1 MAEYSI
7 ETCEKLRDKF
17 RSAALDRPLRI
28 ERYDPGT
35 ELLYDITSVAP
46 AVSAKASLLVE
57 KFVGGGFAGQ
67 VYKVTLLNLEH
78 TDEPINGLTI
88 GSSYA
93 LKILIP
99 PSRFSKI
106 FRDMLYAIGFQG
118 AFQLQT
124 NPAAARSGAIWQKFI
139 KTAAEI
145 KFDGQNVVNDV
156 HATFVDQHMG
166 SCGEISNWVDGR
178 TWRLEVDDNL
188 DALKLW
194 KHKKQVPSN
203 ILGSPEYRA
212 KHKFMHDF
220 VNLLHEIGAYEFAR
234 QYEWSTCK
242 SQPNCLKLNS
252 TDDDPEKGLMAV
264 DFRAGLTLLPFL
276 PMSPGDLKLILSGI
290 KRGSLVQFDRGNT
303 NKLREYIQKHPSQ
316 FEHLKNALV
325 ELKHNEEI
333 YRNSVPDIT
342 HNRTRLLYDGK
353 LWSTIFSSTVTGWK
367 TKNLLDND
375 REDKL
380 KNSKLL
386 TFVFMSLG
394 LVPFLGKFL
403 IKFWGRK
410 DWRNH
415 YFNVCSSPAYFLR
428 TLKAKAA
435 EKAISWHRTGRLNS
449 QKALNVAGSLP
460 VFFFRLLLSILPV
473 GLDRFI
479 TDPQFRKDRFFNLF
493 IRPFKLYFNKD
504 LREQWL
510 RDMVLQGKQKHLLS
524 DQDADTILS
533 QLDEPYIQ
541 KYLVSLVVHLLT
553 LPVTQI
559 VSVLIAFIYWL
570 SHREDPNAWKVGGGI
585 IVAFQ
590 IVPISPG
597 SLCRGFY
604 TLSMAIKDKSFKDYN
619 IAVFLSFF
627 KYVGYLAF
635 PIQMAYHYPALARF
649 MAGHWATEAVHIVP
663 VFGERGA
670 LFEHWIFCLF
680 YNWPLTIRKRVAK
693 RAAIRAQKPSR
704 YWHIIPIAAIT
715 TGILGYPDYLYLRE
729 MGSVTKFGN
738 LWWLCFVMPVLAGSL
753 TTLLAGG
760 TAIFKRI
767 VSAAAC
773 GTVSAIAYTVLTI
786 VQTAAIQPPAGQYI
800 TVFIWRIFVFT
811 LFAAIGAII
820 TELKLPD
827 PDLK

>member
-7 ETCEKLRDKF
+7 ETCKQLQDKF
-17 RSAALDRPLRI
+17 HSAALDRPLRI

-35 ELLYDITSVAP
+35 ELVYDITSVAP
-46 AVSAKASLLVE
+46 ASNAKASLLVE

-67 VYKVTLLNLEH
+67 VYKVTLLNIEN
-78 TDEPINGLTI
+78 TGEPIDGLTI

-99 PSRFSKI
+99 PSGLSKI
-106 FRDMLYAIGFQG
+106 FRDLLYAIGFQG
-118 AFQLQT
+118 PFQLQT
-124 NPAAARSGAIWQKFI
+124 NPAAARSGALWQKFI

-156 HATFVDQHMG
+156 HATFVDQYMG

-203 ILGSPEYRA
+203 LLGSPEYRA

-220 VNLLHEIGAYEFAR
+220 VDLLHEIGAHEFAR

-276 PMSPGDLKLILSGI
+276 PMSPGDIKLILSGI
-290 KRGSLVQFDRGNT
+290 KRGSLVQFDRGDM
-303 NKLREYIQKHPSQ
+303 NKLREHIQKHPSQ
-316 FEHLKNALV
+316 FEHLKDALV
-325 ELKHNEEI
+325 ELEHNEDI

-342 HNRTRLLYDGK
+342 HNRIKLLYSGK
-353 LWSTIFSSTVTGWK
+353 LWSTIFSSAVTGWK

-375 REDKL
+375 REGKL
-380 KNSKLL
+380 RNSKLL
-386 TFVFMSLG
+386 TFVFMTLG
-394 LVPFLGKFL
+394 LIPFLGKFL
-403 IKFWGRK
+403 RKLWGRK
-410 DWRNH
+410 DWRSH
-415 YFNVCSSPAYFLR
+415 YFNIGSSFAYFLR
-428 TLKAKAA
+428 ALKAKAA

-449 QKALNVAGSLP
+449 QKALKVADSLP
-460 VFFFRLLLSILPV
+460 VFLSRLSLSILPIA
-473 GLDRFI
+473 LDKFI

-493 IRPFKLYFNKD
+493 IRPVKLYFNKSM
-504 LREQWL
+504 REQWL
-510 RDMVLQGKQKHLLS
+510 RDMVSQGKQKHLLS

-559 VSVLIAFIYWL
+559 VSVLIAFLYWL
-570 SHREDPNAWKVGGGI
+570 SHREDPNAWKVGLGI
-585 IVAFQ
+585 IGFFQ

-597 SLCRGFY
+597 SLCRGLY

-649 MAGHWATEAVHIVP
+649 MAGHWATEAVHTVP
-663 VFGERGA
+663 VFGEQGA

-680 YNWPLTIRKRVAK
+680 YNWPLTIRKRMTK
-693 RAAIRAQKPSR
+693 RAAIRAQRPSR
-704 YWHIIPIAAIT
+704 YWHFIPLAVIVA
-715 TGILGYPDYLYLRE
+715 GIFAYIDYLYIKDLGRLPDCNR
-729 MGSVTKFGN
+729 V
-738 LWWLCFVMPVLAGSL
+738 WWLSIIL
-753 TTLLAGG
+753 LLALGVLG
-760 TAIFKRI
+760 AQLAAGAALSKRI
-767 VSAAAC
+767 VASAAC
-773 GTVSAIAYTVLTI
+773 GTLCACIYTVINMIQAANHQLP
-786 VQTAAIQPPAGQYI
+786 VSQCVTAGL
-800 TVFIWRIFVFT
+800 WRIFAFT
-811 LFAAIGAII
+811 IFAITGTII

-827 PDLK
+827 PELK